1 MKKLK
6 CILIDDEPRNL
17 ELLNHYTEKYCSEPL
32 IEATFSERAI
42 TEDFLRDESKSSAIN
57 ILFWILSWMKA
68 LALISSIRSTMRT
81 STS

>member
-17 ELLNHYTEKYCSEPL
+17 ELLNHYTEKYCSDPL
-32 IEATFSERAI
+32 IEATFSERAV
-42 TEDFLRDESKSSAIN
+42 TEDFLRDESKSSAID

-68 LALISSIRSTMRT
+68 LALICSIRSTMRT

>member
-6 CILIDDEPRNL
+6 CIFIDDEPRNL
-17 ELLNHYTEKYCSEPL
+17 ELLNHYTEKYCSDPL

>member
-17 ELLNHYTEKYCSEPL
+17 ELLNHYTEKYCSDPL
-32 IEATFSERAI
+32 IEATFSERAV
-42 TEDFLRDESKSSAIN
+42 TEDFLRDESKSSAID

>member
-17 ELLNHYTEKYCSEPL
+17 ELLNHYTEKYCSDPL